1 VILVMAIGLLKISV
15 MLVLAA
21 AAGFLFV
28 RLRLYRSVI
37 LDLMV
42 AAVVLSAWGAFQLT
56 SDPGYFALGESRFAP
71 FGFPRANVEPQW
83 WPDYLFI
90 YYAWVWVVAAVRLR
104 EEGIRTLRD
113 LSKAWR
119 ERKLL
124 DLEFVFVAA
133 LVGAG
138 PGLLIMYSGTHY
150 FSNYQQWLALG
161 VLLSIVIRSPRPL
174 GTMNVADLAPG
185 QPSDTSPVAADES
198 ARGRLT
204 IRGLFMGLVL
214 LSLLGTV
221 LSNTLVLLNGM
232 VATNLAARGHASG
245 QTGFGVALMH
255 GRLKAAGEILRQSAA
270 GVETRMKADKNIV
283 TILSSL
289 DEMPLA
295 EKRRSLLFIPKSN
308 RPYWDLLHGPYWPKD
323 GTFVG
328 PALSGV
334 AMIDGLYVP
343 AKDDPWVGHG
353 YSHYS
358 KSTASHL
365 QPPLPQYLPT
375 LRSRCAHMGFSQL
388 IVIDSDRSGMLTLR
402 KYDCR

>member
-1 VILVMAIGLLKISV
+1 MSGSC
-15 MLVLAA
+15 
-21 AAGFLFV
+21 
-28 RLRLYRSVI
+28 
-37 LDLMV
+37 
-42 AAVVLSAWGAFQLT
+42 LT
-56 SDPGYFALGESRFAP
+56 SS
-71 FGFPRANVEPQW
+71 
-83 WPDYLFI
+83 
-90 YYAWVWVVAAVRLR
+90 
-104 EEGIRTLRD
+104 
-113 LSKAWR
+113 
-119 ERKLL
+119 
-124 DLEFVFVAA
+124 FVFVAA

-174 GTMNVADLAPG
+174 GTMNVADVAPD
-185 QPSDTSPVAADES
+185 QPSDAFPVAADES

-214 LSLLGTV
+214 LSLLGTI

-255 GRLKAAGEILRQSAA
+255 GRLKAAAEILRQTAA
-270 GVETRMKADKNIV
+270 GVETRMKSDKNII

-308 RPYWDLLHGPYWPKD
+308 RQYWDLLHGPYWPKD

-358 KSTASHL
+358 KPTASHV
-365 QPPLPQYLPT
+365 QPPLPQYLAT

-402 KYDCR
+402 KYNCR